1 METLSF
7 KLISESC
14 ETGQQT
20 VKWIWRQM
28 SQLSIKYKTEA
39 LGNPTPAIVSSYKV
53 MWSKIRLL
61 PSLEHEQHTVL
72 YTPQHVCCLLKTSK
86 RTRHTCSSVT
96 NPVPV
101 FNTITLPILSLSR
114 RKASIPPSVMLFS
127 SLWAVSV
134 YLICCCPLGSKTAAV
149 LKLMQLAWQLN
160 FTEHI

>member
-72 YTPQHVCCLLKTSK
+72 YTPQHVCCLLKTA
-86 RTRHTCSSVT
+86 HGILVQ
-96 NPVPV
+96 VWQ
-101 FNTITLPILSLSR
+101 TLSLSLIQLHCQYSLSR